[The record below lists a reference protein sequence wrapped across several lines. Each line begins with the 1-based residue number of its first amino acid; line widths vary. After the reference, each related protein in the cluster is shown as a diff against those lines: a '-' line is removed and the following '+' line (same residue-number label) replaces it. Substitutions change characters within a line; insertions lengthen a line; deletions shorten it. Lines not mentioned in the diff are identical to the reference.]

1 MLSFFFFFTR
11 TFDTTWL
18 MFLGSFVFFKTLTKC
33 ARNTWVVVSSW
44 RLYTAYPATLLSSH
58 SVLQAWM
65 FFSMTV
71 FKRDITSQS
80 VLTWLKILIIDF
92 FLRSMRNAV
101 SILAVWKAG
110 NFLVYILKQWIVF
123 FARSDWNIRSEYPAP
138 NQWIVIFARSDWL
151 P

>member
-1 MLSFFFFFTR
+1 
-11 TFDTTWL
+11 
-18 MFLGSFVFFKTLTKC
+18 
-33 ARNTWVVVSSW
+33 
-44 RLYTAYPATLLSSH
+44 
-58 SVLQAWM
+58 
-65 FFSMTV
+65 MTV

-92 FLRSMRNAV
+92 FLRSIRNAV
-101 SILAVWKAG
+101 SILAVLKAG